1 MKIRFAICLDVGG
14 TSIKSAIVSSEG
26 RLVDGSIARTPIDS
40 RGSAE
45 EIIQTFIHPMKEA
58 YRFSREQ
65 NLSVAGMGI
74 GMPGPFDYDGGIS
87 LIEGVG
93 KYESIYGVN
102 LRDEFKKRLALSQPV
117 PILFESDAWTFVRG
131 EAWMGAARGYGR
143 VIGITLGTGMGS
155 GFMIDDEM
163 VDTGPGVPRW
173 GWIGGSKY
181 KKSILDD
188 RISRRGIL
196 QRYKELIHA
205 QEESLDVKEIAEK
218 AHAGNRSALE
228 VFQET
233 GAILGEQVR
242 PFGETFGVECIVVGG
257 QIARAYDLMS
267 DPMEQAL
274 MPIQSLKKVTPARD
288 IDHSALFGVSRF
300 LFKKLGLY

>member
-26 RLVDGSIARTPIDS
+26 RLVDGSMVRTPIAS

-45 EIIQTFIHPMKEA
+45 EIIQTFIRPMTEA
-58 YRFSREQ
+58 LRCSGER
-65 NLSVAGMGI
+65 NLAVAGMGI

-102 LRDEFKKRLALSQPV
+102 LRDEFKRRLALSRPF

-163 VDTGPGVPRW
+163 VDKGQGVPRW

-181 KKSILDD
+181 KEGILDD

-196 QRYKELIHA
+196 QMYRELIHVPT
-205 QEESLDVKEIAEK
+205 EGLDVKEIAEK
-218 AHAGNRSALE
+218 ARAGERSAVR

-242 PFGETFGVECIVVGG
+242 PFGEAFGVECIVIGG

-267 DPMEQAL
+267 DPMQRAL
-274 MPIQSLKKVTPARD
+274 MPIQSLKKVTPASD

-300 LFKKLGLY
+300 LFKKQGLY